1 MGRMLRMA
9 ELQFYIGCYPVSKD
23 EMATLAECYPLFDS
37 ALYMCW
43 MGPTFQEPIHDD
55 DVK

>member
-1 MGRMLRMA
+1 MA